1 MVFPDLTSENRRKTA
16 RCSNGDKNASF
27 RGTALCARC
36 RRAASKA
43 AFSTFH
49 IAAERGEH
57 EEKEER
63 VDGSSVESSRRR
75 GGDGGD
81 GGGDGDVQ
89 PRRGATVAV
98 CTCSCLYAK
107 RLDARSAAFLR

>member
-1 MVFPDLTSENRRKTA
+1 VKIEGNPRGIRAAIKTQV
-16 RCSNGDKNASF
+16 F
-27 RGTALCARC
+27 RGATFRARC

-49 IAAERGEH
+49 IAADRGEH
-57 EEKEER
+57 EKEEGAN
-63 VDGSSVESSRRR
+63 GSSVESSRRR
-75 GGDGGD
+75 GGDGGGGGGGD
-81 GGGDGDVQ
+81 GGDGDVR